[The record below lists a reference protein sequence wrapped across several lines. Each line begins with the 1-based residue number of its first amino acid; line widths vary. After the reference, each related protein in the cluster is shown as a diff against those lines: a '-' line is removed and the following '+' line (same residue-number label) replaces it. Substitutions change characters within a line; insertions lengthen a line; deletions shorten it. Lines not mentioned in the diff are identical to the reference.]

1 MWLRRDSQ
9 AQTSCV
15 TRQDLQYGR
24 AMAPWEWQ
32 CTSDKVERLARD
44 GAIAGKLASTPAAM
58 FNARG
63 AIDAQSGATL

>member
-1 MWLRRDSQ
+1 
-9 AQTSCV
+9 
-15 TRQDLQYGR
+15 
-24 AMAPWEWQ
+24 MAPWEWQ